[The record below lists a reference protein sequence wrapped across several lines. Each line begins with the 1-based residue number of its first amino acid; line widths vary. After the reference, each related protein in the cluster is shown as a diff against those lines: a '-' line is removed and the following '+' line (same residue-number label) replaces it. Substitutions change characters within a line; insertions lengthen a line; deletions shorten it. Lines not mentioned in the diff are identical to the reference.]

1 MKKIFLSLLI
11 ITLLSSCTNRQNTGN
26 VSGCDLA
33 VSCNEPADM
42 SSYEFYVEGEDYVFV
57 RSDVRDMLKRMDD
70 HETFIVYFGF
80 SRCPWCRDMMPILN
94 DAAKEAGYPISYI
107 DTREK
112 EEWKSNIDID
122 DYDLLA
128 ERFKEYLQEDE
139 NGIPHLYTPFL
150 IFIKDGEIVKTVS
163 APDYD
168 AHEERIPDNEK
179 EALYKELLSSFEL
192 LK

>member
-11 ITLLSSCTNRQNTGN
+11 ITLLCSCTNKQDTGN
-26 VSGCDLA
+26 VSGCDIA
-33 VSCNEPADM
+33 VSCNEEADM
-42 SSYEFYVEGEDYVFV
+42 SSYEFYIEGEEYVFLKSNV
-57 RSDVRDMLKRMDD
+57 KGMLKKMDD
-70 HETFIVYFGF
+70 HETFVVYFGF
-80 SRCPWCRDMMPILN
+80 ARCPWCRDMMPILN
-94 DAAKEAGYPISYI
+94 DAAKEAGYPVSYI

-128 ERFKEYLQEDE
+128 ERLKEYLQEDE

-150 IFIKDGEIVKTVS
+150 VFIKDGDVVKTVS
-163 APDYD
+163 APNYD

-179 EALYKELLSSFEL
+179 EALYSELLSSFEL